1 MWCSDVRQ
9 FHPLSRQ
16 LLGTIEDAGEFRVTP
31 ATTKLVQDW
40 DSVYDVYASRDWL
53 RALDALEAFAD
64 QHPDDVLAGI
74 ISIALSGFCSSRRRE
89 LGWNHPLQQ
98 KIAQALATSGRKFS
112 TLTTLANLVIR
123 LHS

>member
-1 MWCSDVRQ
+1 MWCSDVLQ

-53 RALDALEAFAD
+53 RSLDALEAFAD

-74 ISIALSGFCSSRRRE
+74 YLDRAVGFLLEPPPRAGMESFASAKNSASSC
-89 LGWNHPLQQ
+89 N
-98 KIAQALATSGRKFS
+98 GRKEIHY
-112 TLTTLANLVIR
+112 TDDIR
-123 LHS
+123 

>member
-1 MWCSDVRQ
+1 MWCSDVLQ

-53 RALDALEAFAD
+53 RSLDALEAFAD

-74 ISIALSGFCSSRRRE
+74 ISIALSGFCSSRRRRAGME
-89 LGWNHPLQQ
+89 SFASAKNS
-98 KIAQALATSGRKFS
+98 ASSCNGRKEIHY
-112 TLTTLANLVIR
+112 TDDIR
-123 LHS
+123 